1 MSGDGR
7 AISKPDVAESRNS
20 RTVVLENGRIVTP
33 TAVVEGSLVLE
44 GDHIAGIDRSAT
56 DADEQIDVNGS
67 LVMPGLID
75 VHGDDIEN
83 QLFPRNSRID
93 TDLALMAT
101 DRATLAA
108 GITTKFH
115 AIAFEDAPEDN
126 RSTTLANELVD
137 RMEDASLLADH
148 RIHAR
153 CELTEAESVRGVRS
167 VLDAGI
173 VGLVSLM
180 SHIPGTGQF
189 ETAEQFKE
197 WYVDSADHTEAE
209 ADEIIELRQSVGE
222 DELERRIAAVVSDAE
237 TAGVRV
243 ASHDDET
250 AREVERLADRGVAIS
265 EYPITMDA
273 AERATEL
280 DLWTSMGA
288 PNLVRGGSQWGN
300 LGTAEAIESGFVDIL
315 CADYHPPSLLKAPFV
330 ETGESLPE
338 RVRRVTA
345 APAAAVGLTDRG
357 RIEDGA
363 RADVIV
369 VDPESG
375 PCVEYVFVSG
385 EAVFRTGGVR

>member
-7 AISKPDVAESRNS
+7 AVSKPDTAESHNS

-33 TAVVEGSLVLE
+33 SAVIGGPLLLE
-44 GDHIAGIDRSAT
+44 GDRIAGVDRNAA
-56 DADEQIDVNGS
+56 DADERIDVDGS

-93 TDLALMAT
+93 IDLALMAT

-126 RSTTLANELVD
+126 RSSALASELVD
-137 RMEDASLLADH
+137 RIEESSLLADH

-167 VLDAGI
+167 VLEADI

-180 SHIPGTGQF
+180 NHVPGTGQF
-189 ETAEQFKE
+189 ETVEQFKE
-197 WYVDSADHTEAE
+197 WYVGSADHTEAE
-209 ADEIIELRQSVGE
+209 ADEIIELRRSVGA
-222 DELERRIAAVVSDAE
+222 DELERRIETVVSEAE

-250 AREVERLADRGVAIS
+250 AREVDRLADYGVDMS

-273 AERATEL
+273 AERAAERG
-280 DLWTSMGA
+280 LWTSMGA

-300 LGTAEAIESGFVDIL
+300 LGTAEAIGAGVVDVL

-357 RIEDGA
+357 RIEEDA
-363 RADVIV
+363 RADVVV
-369 VDPESG
+369 VDPEPG
-375 PCVEYVFVSG
+375 PRVECVFVGG
-385 EAVFRTGGVR
+385 EEVSRTGGVR

>member
-1 MSGDGR
+1 MTGDGR
-7 AISKPDVAESRNS
+7 SVSKPNPDESRNS
-20 RTVVLENGRIVTP
+20 RTIVLENGRIVIP
-33 TAVVEGSLVLE
+33 TAVVEGSLLLE
-44 GDHIAGIDRSAT
+44 GDRIAGVDRNAP
-56 DADEQIDVNGS
+56 DADERIDVDGS
-67 LVMPGLID
+67 LILPGLID

-83 QLFPRNSRID
+83 QLFPRNSRIN

-126 RSTTLANELVD
+126 RSTTLASELVD
-137 RMEDASLLADH
+137 RIEDTSLLADH

-153 CELTEAESVRGVRS
+153 CELTEAESVRAVRS
-167 VLDAGI
+167 VLDADI

-180 SHIPGTGQF
+180 SHVPGTGQF

-209 ADEIIELRQSVGE
+209 ADEVIELRQSVGE

-237 TAGVRV
+237 AAGVRV

-280 DLWTSMGA
+280 ELWTSMGA

-300 LGTAEAIESGFVDIL
+300 LGTAEAIEAGVVDVL

-330 ETGESLPE
+330 ETGEPLPE
-338 RVRRVTA
+338 RVHRVTA

-357 RIEDGA
+357 RIEAGA
-363 RADVIV
+363 RADLIV

-375 PCVEYVFVSG
+375 PCVERVFVG
-385 EAVFRTGGVR
+385 GDEVFRAGGIR